1 MVWDTPCYVVMVW
14 QPWGGRG
21 DAAQRQDLSLPQIVV
36 VGGQSSGKS
45 SLLTELIH
53 LSRVVVP
60 PWQIPK
66 GYASDL
72 LLQHPAARDARRL
85 NKPEMM
91 GCRAWARILSTS
103 CCHEADFFSG
113 RRLGHLRK
121 RTSQR

>member
-1 MVWDTPCYVVMVW
+1 MLAQAALTVSLESSKQLESLQRIRDLT
-14 QPWGGRG
+14 RG
-21 DAAQRQDLSLPQIVV
+21 QDLSLPQIVV

-85 NKPEMM
+85 KVNGLAGRPLREHLLR
-91 GCRAWARILSTS
+91 CA
-103 CCHEADFFSG
+103 EASRPG
-113 RRLGHLRK
+113 MP
-121 RTSQR
+121 